1 MRLRMGARM
10 PDGHAVTRA
19 ETVDTYLAL
28 WTLGAVAFVMIG
40 AKWSRGPRINRD
52 RRHGP
57 RRSR

>member
-1 MRLRMGARM
+1 MGAPL

-40 AKWSRGPRINRD
+40 AKWSRGPRINRN

-57 RRSR
+57 RRNP

>member
-1 MRLRMGARM
+1 M
-10 PDGHAVTRA
+10 TRA

-28 WTLGAVAFVMIG
+28 WTLAGVAFVMIG
-40 AKWSRGPRINRD
+40 AKWSREHVNRD

>member
-1 MRLRMGARM
+1 M
-10 PDGHAVTRA
+10 TRA

-40 AKWSRGPRINRD
+40 AKWSRGPHVNRN

>member
-1 MRLRMGARM
+1 M
-10 PDGHAVTRA
+10 TRA

-28 WTLGAVAFVMIG
+28 WTLAGVAFVMIG

>member
-1 MRLRMGARM
+1 MRMGAPL
-10 PDGHAVTRA
+10 PDGDPVTRA

-40 AKWSRGPRINRD
+40 AKWSRGPHVNRN
-52 RRHGP
+52 RRHGT